1 MKQDLGPLGVIDLLT
16 DSELRQSLGHHFSAQ
31 VREWYR
37 GVDYLGF
44 YGTGPATQ
52 ILVPG
57 PDSGYCWSL
66 KQVSAQLS
74 AGSGA
79 LSVYPGENTNVAP
92 LGIGTIVTN
101 GANFE
106 AWLTWTSNVAVLK
119 DQRSLTLW
127 AGGTTLINNWRVL
140 VKQVPQEQQGK
151 L

>member
-44 YGTGPATQ
+44 YGQGPVTQ
-52 ILVPG
+52 VLVAG

-66 KQVSAQLS
+66 KQVSVQLS
-74 AGSGA
+74 AAGT
-79 LSVYPGENTNVAP
+79 LSVYPGEVTTVAP
-92 LGIGTIVTN
+92 LGVGASVTN
-101 GANFE
+101 GSNFE
-106 AWLTWTSNVAVLK
+106 VWLTWTSNVVVLK

-127 AGGTTLINNWRVL
+127 AGGTVNILSWRVL